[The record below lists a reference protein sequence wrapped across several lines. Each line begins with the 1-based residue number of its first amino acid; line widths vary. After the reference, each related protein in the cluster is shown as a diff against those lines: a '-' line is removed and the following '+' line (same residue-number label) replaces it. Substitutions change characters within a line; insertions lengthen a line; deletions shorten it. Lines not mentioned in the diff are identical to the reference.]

1 MRTVRLAAVV
11 YIVISGVMI
20 AYVVALASGVA
31 RSTLTANTCRSIS
44 DADASAPHEPGRIL
58 FNDLGMLLELEGIPN
73 AMGVLLSK
81 TSSRLVGHGALP
93 TEERSAESV

>member
-31 RSTLTANTCRSIS
+31 RSTLTANHVPI
-44 DADASAPHEPGRIL
+44 
-58 FNDLGMLLELEGIPN
+58 DL
-73 AMGVLLSK
+73 
-81 TSSRLVGHGALP
+81 
-93 TEERSAESV
+93 